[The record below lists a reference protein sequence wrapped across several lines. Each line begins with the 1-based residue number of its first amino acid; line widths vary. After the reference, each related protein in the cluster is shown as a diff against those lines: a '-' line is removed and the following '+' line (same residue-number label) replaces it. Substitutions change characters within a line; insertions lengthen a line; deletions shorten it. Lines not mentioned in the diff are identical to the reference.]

1 MNYLFF
7 YSILFLSSVTSVKA
21 FSTPVALASPA
32 AQKIISEIQQKKQ
45 LLQDQELKQ
54 RRALNALYEVERKVK
69 ETVSEKARIQNEIE
83 QTSWALMTSER
94 RIDDLQKEIIE
105 RKKDLVR
112 RLRVFSKVSATDYL
126 NVLATSKNQSDLKR
140 NLKFVEVLIRND
152 SQKINTAA
160 LSSEQLKNEMD
171 LLKKQKSD
179 LQIKEN
185 EMLASE
191 ARFEQSFEL
200 KKQLVKGLK
209 KSRVFNKEALVRLQL
224 QGREMNLEDLG
235 LLDQLFK
242 VSIFDAKGKLPWPV
256 KGKVTEDFGSSH
268 SNEKTY
274 MIKNNGL
281 FISTASSAQVQPVF
295 EGEVIA
301 VQAIDD
307 LGTVLVIDHGEHL
320 YSVYGLS
327 GSPLVRQGEL
337 VKTTTTLAKTSFVP
351 QYNDSGLY
359 FEIRHYNE
367 PQNPTAWMKGSSL

>member
-1 MNYLFF
+1 MNHLFF
-7 YSILFLSSVTSVKA
+7 CSILFLSSLVSAKA
-21 FSTPVALASPA
+21 FSTSAGSTPVA
-32 AQKIISEIQQKKQ
+32 AQEIISEIQQKKK
-45 LLQDQELKQ
+45 LLHDQELKQ
-54 RRALNALYEVERKVK
+54 RRALMALYEVERKVK

-94 RIDDLQKEIIE
+94 RIDELQKEIIE
-105 RKKDLVR
+105 RKKDLVS
-112 RLRVFSKVSATDYL
+112 RLRVFSKVTATDYL

-140 NLKFVEVLIRND
+140 NLKFVEVLIKND

-160 LSSEQLKNEMD
+160 LSSEQLKNEMA
-171 LLKKQKSD
+171 LLQKQKSD
-179 LQIKEN
+179 LQVKEN
-185 EMLASE
+185 QLLVSE

-235 LLDQLFK
+235 ILDQLFK
-242 VSIFDAKGKLPWPV
+242 VSIFDAKGRLPWPV
-256 KGKVTEDFGSSH
+256 QGKVTEAFGWSH

-281 FISTASSAQVQPVF
+281 FISTASSAQVRPVF

-337 VKTTTTLAKTSFVP
+337 VKTSTTLAKTSFVP